1 MELMENHVDNMESI
15 HLLQYS
21 RCVSLTNNR
30 IFVSSFSSSHTIL
43 PIHIKSNNSIDN
55 DKAKYVCLCS
65 KISSVVLR
73 KKYENHNSLKVSL
86 RIEMKINKMNFKNQ
100 SNFICIPATEI
111 RKLYSCNANQSIQ
124 DNKSDNM

>member
-100 SNFICIPATEI
+100 S
-111 RKLYSCNANQSIQ
+111 R
-124 DNKSDNM
+124 